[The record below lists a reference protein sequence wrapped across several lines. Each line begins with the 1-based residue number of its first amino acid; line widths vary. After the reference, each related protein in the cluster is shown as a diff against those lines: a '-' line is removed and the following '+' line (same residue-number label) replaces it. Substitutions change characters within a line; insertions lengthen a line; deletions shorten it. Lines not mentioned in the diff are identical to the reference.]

1 MSNQKAR
8 VDRRHQKR
16 FKVSEGVFVAMMHN
30 GSKLGQLRD
39 ISKMGLSF
47 RYIEGEDD
55 PGDFG
60 ELRIISRSEAFFFVK
75 VPFKK
80 INDFE
85 IKSEFSFNLIKM
97 RQMGVQFGNL
107 NPEQLTRLDHYIR
120 SLSGREA

>member
-60 ELRIISRSEAFFFVK
+60 ELRIISRSEAFFLDK
-75 VPFKK
+75 VPLKK
-80 INDFE
+80 LTIL
-85 IKSEFSFNLIKM
+85 KLKANLASI
-97 RQMGVQFGNL
+97 
-107 NPEQLTRLDHYIR
+107 
-120 SLSGREA
+120 